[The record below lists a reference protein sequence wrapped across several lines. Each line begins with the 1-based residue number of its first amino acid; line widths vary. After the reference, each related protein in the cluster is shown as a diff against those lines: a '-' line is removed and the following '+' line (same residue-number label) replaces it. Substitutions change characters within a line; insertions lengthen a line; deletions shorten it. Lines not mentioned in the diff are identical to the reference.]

1 MHNFNIT
8 TQIFQTMRNFD
19 LTTQIL
25 TFVFIF
31 MSIVIHEISHGYAA
45 YLLGDDTAKR
55 MGRLSLNPLNH
66 IDIFGTIILP
76 IILMMTA
83 GFAFGFAKPVPI
95 NPHNFKDYKKGMGIT
110 GAAGPIANFIVAFV
124 LAIIFIILAKSGVAG
139 SARVF
144 DVIKLTMQVNIFLAL
159 FNLIPVPPLDGSRI
173 VGAFLSDEAY
183 LKYSKLERYGM
194 YIILGALV
202 LGSLLN
208 VSIIGLV
215 IDKPLQLVW
224 GLYARFI
231 TMFL

>member
-1 MHNFNIT
+1 MGNL
-8 TQIFQTMRNFD
+8 D
-19 LTTQIL
+19 LTTKIL
-25 TFVFIF
+25 AFVFIF

>member
-1 MHNFNIT
+1 MGNL
-8 TQIFQTMRNFD
+8 D
-19 LTTQIL
+19 LTTKVL
-25 TFVFIF
+25 AFVFIF

-76 IILMMTA
+76 IILMITA

-110 GAAGPIANFIVAFV
+110 GAAGPIANFVVAFV
-124 LAIIFIILAKSGVAG
+124 LAIIFIILAKLGVGG

>member
-1 MHNFNIT
+1 MGNL
-8 TQIFQTMRNFD
+8 D
-19 LTTQIL
+19 LTTKIL
-25 TFVFIF
+25 AFVFIF

-124 LAIIFIILAKSGVAG
+124 LAIIFIILAKLGVGG

>member
-76 IILMMTA
+76 IILMTTA
-83 GFAFGFAKPVPI
+83 GFAFGYAKPVPI

-110 GAAGPIANFIVAFV
+110 GAAGPTANFIIAFLLTIV
-124 LAIIFIILAKSGVAG
+124 FVILIKSGL
-139 SARVF
+139 STDARVF
-144 DVIKLTMQVNIFLAL
+144 GVISLTILANVFLAL

-183 LKYSKLERYGM
+183 LKYSKLERYGI
-194 YIILGALV
+194 YVILGALV
-202 LGSLLN
+202 LGKIMKIP
-208 VSIIGLV
+208 IIGLL
-215 IDKPLQLVW
+215 INTPTFGIISLLDKLIGVL
-224 GLYARFI
+224 L
-231 TMFL
+231 

>member
-1 MHNFNIT
+1 MGNL
-8 TQIFQTMRNFD
+8 D
-19 LTTQIL
+19 LTTKIL
-25 TFVFIF
+25 AFVFIF

-83 GFAFGFAKPVPI
+83 GFAFGYAKPVPI

-110 GAAGPIANFIVAFV
+110 GAAGPIANFIIAFLLTIV
-124 LAIIFIILAKSGVAG
+124 FVILVKSGVSAN
-139 SARVF
+139 ARVF
-144 DVIKLTMQVNIFLAL
+144 DVITLTIQVNVFLAL

-173 VGAFLSDEAY
+173 VGAFLSDDAY
-183 LKYSKLERYGM
+183 LKYSKFERYGM

-202 LGSLLN
+202 FGRIMNIHIISLL
-208 VSIIGLV
+208 VSGPASFVLGML
-215 IDKPLQLVW
+215 DKLIRVL
-224 GLYARFI
+224 L
-231 TMFL
+231 

>member
-1 MHNFNIT
+1 MGNL
-8 TQIFQTMRNFD
+8 D
-19 LTTQIL
+19 LTTKVL
-25 TFVFIF
+25 AFVFIF

-110 GAAGPIANFIVAFV
+110 GAAGPLANFVVAFV
-124 LAIIFIILAKSGVAG
+124 LAIVFIILAKSGVGG

-173 VGAFLSDEAY
+173 LGAFLSDEAY

>member
-1 MHNFNIT
+1 
-8 TQIFQTMRNFD
+8 
-19 LTTQIL
+19 
-25 TFVFIF
+25 
-31 MSIVIHEISHGYAA
+31 
-45 YLLGDDTAKR
+45 

-76 IILMMTA
+76 IILMITA

-110 GAAGPIANFIVAFV
+110 GAAGPIANFVVAFV
-124 LAIIFIILAKSGVAG
+124 LAIIFIILAKLGVGG